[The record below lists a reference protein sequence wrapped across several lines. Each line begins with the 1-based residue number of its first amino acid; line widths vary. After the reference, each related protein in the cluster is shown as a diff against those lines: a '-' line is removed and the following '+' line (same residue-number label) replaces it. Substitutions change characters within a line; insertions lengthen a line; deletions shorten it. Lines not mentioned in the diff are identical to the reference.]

1 MTSHGTRRES
11 LYALALRFYPA
22 HFRQAYEA
30 AMRQAFRDALADTTL
45 SRRTL
50 VATVLR
56 DLATSLP
63 KEHFAMLRDTFAR
76 PILVYNAMVLTAL
89 ATGLALAL
97 YAIPQ
102 SVLRQ
107 GANDPQ
113 IALAGDLAARLEQ
126 GVAPATA
133 VPSASVDIAR
143 SLSPFVI
150 VYDDQGHPLASQAQL
165 NGQTP
170 IPPAG
175 VFSNVRQRGEER
187 LSWQPVLGSGHSV
200 RIAAVIERVQGI
212 NGAQS
217 GFVLAGRNMRE
228 VESRISQVSQMAGLT
243 WIGMLG
249 VILLGTIT
257 FGWYTR
263 PGPVS
268 ASVSERNHS
277 SVQTGS

>member
-1 MTSHGTRRES
+1 MSQPTPEATRLDS
-11 LYALALRFYPA
+11 LYAFALRFYPA
-22 HFRQAYEA
+22 HFRQAYGQ
-30 AMRQAFRDALADTTL
+30 AMRQAFRDALADTAHC
-45 SRRTL
+45 RRTL
-50 VATVLR
+50 LVTVLR
-56 DLATSLP
+56 DLAISLT
-63 KEHFAMLRDTFAR
+63 KEHLAMLRETYAR
-76 PILVYNAMVLTAL
+76 PALLFNAVILSAL

-113 IALAGDLAARLEQ
+113 IALAGDLAAKLEQ
-126 GVAPATA
+126 GVTPAAA

-150 VYDDQGHPLASQAQL
+150 VYDDQGHPLASQAEL

-170 IPPAG
+170 ILPAG

-187 LSWQPVLGSGHSV
+187 LSWQPVLGSEHSV
-200 RIAAVIERVQGI
+200 RIAAVIERVQGV
-212 NGAQS
+212 NGGQS

-243 WIGMLG
+243 WIGMLS
-249 VILLGTIT
+249 VILLGSIT

-263 PGPVS
+263 PR
-268 ASVSERNHS
+268 AA
-277 SVQTGS
+277 